1 MKLSSKMKLG
11 QPVPK
16 AYYTSTHLSKLPD
29 QETLNFSQK
38 PEMKFS
44 VEID

>member
-1 MKLSSKMKLG
+1 MRAWPAGLDGILHVD
-11 QPVPK
+11 P
-16 AYYTSTHLSKLPD
+16 AFETSG

-38 PEMKFS
+38 PEMNFS

>member
-1 MKLSSKMKLG
+1 MKLG
-11 QPVPK
+11 QPVPT
-16 AYYTSTHLSKLPD
+16 AYYTSTRLSKRLD

-38 PEMKFS
+38 PEMNFS